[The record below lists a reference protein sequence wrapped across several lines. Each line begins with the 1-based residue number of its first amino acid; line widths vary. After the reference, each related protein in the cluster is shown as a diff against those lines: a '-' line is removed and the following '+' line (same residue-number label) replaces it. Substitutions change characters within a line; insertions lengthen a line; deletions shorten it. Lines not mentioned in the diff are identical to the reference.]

1 MAHDVVIVLIGVLVG
16 FFSGL
21 FGIGGSSIVTPLLR
35 LTSVPPL
42 LALASPLPVTLPT
55 ALVGG
60 VTYWRKGHVQGRA
73 VLWTA
78 LGGVPAVILGAYLTT
93 VVPGRVL
100 MFLTGLVVVAAGAR
114 VLRKPAK
121 VETAA
126 VRPPFSSGRFLAVG
140 IGVGLLSGLLANGGG
155 FLLMPAYLLLFR
167 MNHQEAAG
175 TSLVGVAL
183 LAIPGTWVHW
193 QLGNID
199 LRLTL
204 LLTIGVIPS
213 TYLGARLG
221 LTLRQA
227 QARWLFGSFLLLF
240 GLFFLL
246 RTLYRAEVYGWL
258 G

>member
-1 MAHDVVIVLIGVLVG
+1 
-16 FFSGL
+16 
-21 FGIGGSSIVTPLLR
+21 
-35 LTSVPPL
+35 

-60 VTYWRKGHVQGRA
+60 VTYWRKGHVRGRA

-78 LGGVPAVILGAYLTT
+78 LGGVPAVILGAYLTR

-100 MFLTGLVVVAAGAR
+100 MFLTGLFVVAAGAR
-114 VLRKPAK
+114 VLRKPAN
-121 VETAA
+121 VETTA
-126 VRPPFSSGRFLAVG
+126 VQQPFSPGLLLVVG
-140 IGVGLLSGLLANGGG
+140 VVVGLLSGLLANGGG

-167 MNHQEAAG
+167 MTHQEAAA

-193 QLGNID
+193 QLGHVD
-199 LRLTL
+199 LKLTAL
-204 LLTIGVIPS
+204 LSIGVIPS
-213 TYLGARLG
+213 TYLGARIG
-221 LTLRQA
+221 LTLRRA

-240 GLFFLL
+240 GLFFVV